1 MRQSAEFRSQI
12 KADKFYPPQVDTPQF
27 LYRERVVDSL
37 LHQSAR
43 RFPTILVEAQAGQGK
58 TTAIQQFLNRIE
70 VASVW
75 YQIGPEDADPVLFLQ
90 AILACVNRQVPDCPS
105 AATAQI
111 LMESDFAIFDL
122 ENRINLLLND
132 LNSCLEEDLYIVF
145 DDLHELISQESSLFV
160 LNHLLET
167 APPKLHFILSS
178 REPLPLNNLRSI
190 ARKRGLLRL
199 GNRHLVLDESETA
212 DLFHQVLG
220 LDLSQDTIREI
231 ARTTDG
237 WVMGALLL
245 GLQIERQ
252 HGTAALPVLVDHGE
266 ADGQAILSYFRQE
279 IFTPLEPRL
288 HRSLLVLSLLDEIPV
303 DLAIELTGE
312 SQIGADLDD
321 LARRNLFVRRLD
333 PEGGI
338 FGLHQLFRQF
348 LYEKALTELG
358 PEAVHEISRRAG
370 EFCVRQKEPAQ
381 ALRYLLRAEAYD
393 DVESVL
399 AEHGM
404 SFLEI
409 NRAATLAAILEKIPE
424 ECLQRQPWS
433 SFFLALAN
441 LDLAPARA
449 LPLLDH
455 ALAVFAGRE
464 DLVGELLCLAHIIS
478 IHITTTGDYR
488 DGADRLIR
496 AERLFSRT
504 AEILPSSMTVLI
516 ARSLAMGYGIFLGDM
531 VEAGKFA
538 SMALNLARKEGMV
551 NFEAALLMVMGY
563 IQILAG
569 HYAAARPYLEEAET
583 YVHRPEVGTFNGLVI
598 RMMLFDFLFHE
609 GDFGNYFD
617 QKNQLVEAVG
627 ATLFSQSVAGPF
639 CHVLEMN
646 IAIHQGNVEDALAL
660 ADQALTRYPLLSPH
674 MRSQIL
680 QFKALAL
687 ALGHQPE
694 HALAAAGEATRLREI
709 SGGPYFLCVNKLVV
723 GLTRVH
729 CNRRED
735 AIELLGEGIGVA
747 RQMPS
752 GSLEACGLLH
762 RAAAYLETG
771 AHEQAGLD
779 LELGL
784 RLMRR
789 NGYRHLWAWTSEAMQ
804 RTLEYAVTH
813 GIEPDYAR
821 ALAADR
827 LGLDLQDDGHA
838 IPLLAIQTLGGFKIL
853 RHATPLLQAEDLK
866 PQQRELLCLLLA
878 APDFKLPQETVQ
890 LHFWPDSPTDTVN
903 VKFDTLV
910 SRLRKTL
917 ADALPQVSPHLYL
930 RREKGMIW
938 LAHCRLDALDFLN
951 AVGRGLR
958 HLRFQ
963 ENWQA
968 GNAFTLADSLWRGEF
983 APGVAGE
990 SQIRAFREKLTRAL
1004 TEMTIAWSGM
1014 LADSGRLP
1022 QAIRVAE
1029 KALSY
1034 APLNDLLYALLYRLQ
1049 GQRSAVLA
1057 KKVLRQF
1064 TDALHNEGYST
1075 DEIAELITAIKVE
1088 PTP

>member
-1 MRQSAEFRSQI
+1 MRQTAEFRSQI

-27 LYRERVVDSL
+27 LYRERVVDHL

-43 RFPTILVEAQAGQGK
+43 RLPVILVEAQAGQGK
-58 TTAIQQFLNRIE
+58 TTVIKQFLNRTEI
-70 VASVW
+70 ASVW
-75 YQIGPEDADPVLFLQ
+75 YQVGPEDADPVLFLQ
-90 AILACVNRQVPDCPS
+90 AILACVNRLLPDCPS
-105 AATAQI
+105 AATVRA
-111 LMESDFAIFDL
+111 LTENDFTIFDL
-122 ENRINLLLND
+122 ENRISLLLND
-132 LNSCLEEDLYIVF
+132 LNSCLDEDLYIVF
-145 DDLHELISQESSLFV
+145 DDLHELISWESSLFV
-160 LNHLLET
+160 LNRLLET

-190 ARKRGLLRL
+190 ARKRGMLRL
-199 GNRHLVLDESETA
+199 GNRHLVLDESETT

-220 LDLSQDTIREI
+220 LDLSQDAIREI

-237 WVMGALLL
+237 WFMGVLLL
-245 GLQIERQ
+245 GLQIKQ
-252 HGTAALPVLVDHGE
+252 QKGTAALPALVDHEE
-266 ADGQAILSYFRQE
+266 ADGQVILRYFRRE
-279 IFTPLEPRL
+279 IFSFLEPRL

-303 DLAIELTGE
+303 DLAIELTAE

-333 PEGGI
+333 PEGRI
-338 FGLHQLFRQF
+338 FVLHQLFRQS

-358 PEAVHEISRRAG
+358 PEAVHEMSRRAG
-370 EFCVRQKEPAQ
+370 EFCARQKDPAQ
-381 ALRYLLRAEAYD
+381 ALRYLQRAEAYD
-393 DVESVL
+393 AVEFVL

-409 NRAATLAAILEKIPE
+409 NRTATLAAFLEKIPE

-441 LDLAPARA
+441 LDLAPVRA
-449 LPLLDH
+449 LPLLDQ
-455 ALAVFAGRE
+455 ALAVFSGRE

-496 AERLFSRT
+496 AERLFSQAT
-504 AEILPSSMTVLI
+504 EILPPSMTVLI

-531 VEAGKFA
+531 SEAGKFA
-538 SMALNLARKEGMV
+538 STALNLARKEGMV

-598 RMMLFDFLFHE
+598 RLMLFDFLFHE

-627 ATLFSQSVAGPF
+627 STLFSQSVAGPF

-646 IAIHQGNVEDALAL
+646 IAIHRGDAEDVLAL
-660 ADQALTRYPLLSPH
+660 ADQALTKHPLLSPH
-674 MRSQIL
+674 FRSQIL

-694 HALAAAGEATRLREI
+694 KALAAAEESARLRKI
-709 SGGPYFLCVNKLVV
+709 SGGPYFLCVNNLVV
-723 GLTRVH
+723 GLTHVH
-729 CNRRED
+729 CNRRKD
-735 AIELLGEGIGVA
+735 AIELFGEGIGLA

-771 AHEQAGLD
+771 AHEQAGRD

-784 RLMRR
+784 GLMRR
-789 NGYRHLWAWTSEAMQ
+789 NGYRNFWAWVPETMQ
-804 RTLEYAVTH
+804 RTLAYAVTH

-827 LGLDLQDDGHA
+827 LGLDLQDDGRA
-838 IPLLAIQTLGGFKIL
+838 IPRLDIRTLGDLSIL
-853 RHATPLLQAEDLK
+853 CRGTLLIQAQDLT
-866 PQQRELLCLLLA
+866 PQQRELLSLLLA
-878 APDFKLPQETVQ
+878 APAFKLPQETIQ
-890 LHFWPDSPTDTVN
+890 YHFWPDSPPDTVK
-903 VKFDTLV
+903 VKLDTLV
-910 SRLRKTL
+910 SRLRKTF
-917 ADALPQVSPHLYL
+917 ADALKEDTAHLYI
-930 RREKGMIW
+930 RREKGMLW
-938 LAHCRLDALDFLN
+938 LAHCRIDAVGFLDAVSL
-951 AVGRGLR
+951 GLR
-958 HLRFQ
+958 HFRLQ
-963 ENWQA
+963 EHWQA

-983 APGVAGE
+983 APGVCGE
-990 SQIRAFREKLTRAL
+990 NQIRAFRDKLTGAMVEL
-1004 TEMTIAWSGM
+1004 TIAWSGL

-1057 KKVLRQF
+1057 KKVLRQL
-1064 TDALHNEGYST
+1064 TDELHNEGYST